1 MEKER
6 DYSQDIAE
14 IRSMMERSS
23 KFLSLSGLVG
33 ILIGA
38 YSLVGAAVANWYLQ
52 FNPNEL
58 IDSGHGTIDSIIDHW
73 KILLLALSVI
83 LLTIFTS
90 VFFSQRR
97 AQQRGEKFW
106 SPAVRHLIF
115 SLATPLVA
123 GGILL
128 LILLSHGL
136 TGLLAPLSLLFYGL
150 ALLYAARFTFS
161 ELRILGLIQI
171 VLGLFASYFI
181 AQGLLIWAIG
191 FGAVHIVYGI
201 FMHYKYEK

>member
-1 MEKER
+1 MKEH
-6 DYSQDIAE
+6 DYAQDIAE

-38 YSLVGAAVANWYLQ
+38 YSLIGAGIAYRYLH
-52 FNPNEL
+52 FNPTGLMDNA
-58 IDSGHGTIDSIIDHW
+58 HGSSNSIFDYW
-73 KILLLALSVI
+73 QLLLLALSII
-83 LLTIFTS
+83 LLTIFTA

-106 SPAVRHLIF
+106 SPTVRHLIF

-161 ELRILGLIQI
+161 ELRILGWIQI
-171 VLGLFASYFI
+171 ALGLLASYFI

-191 FGAVHIVYGI
+191 FGVVHIVYGI
-201 FMHYKYEK
+201 YMHYKYEK